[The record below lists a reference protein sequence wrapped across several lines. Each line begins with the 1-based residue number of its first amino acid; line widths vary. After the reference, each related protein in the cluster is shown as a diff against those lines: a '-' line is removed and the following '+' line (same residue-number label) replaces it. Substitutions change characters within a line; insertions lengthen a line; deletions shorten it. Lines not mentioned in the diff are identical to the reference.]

1 MKKHFIFYGTILCTV
16 FLSSC
21 GRAVD
26 DSHNTLETEDTEQ
39 AGFFSENSLSEQL
52 QEAPAYSATN
62 VEEQLTLIAENAS
75 LWLGSSDGISYHYAI
90 TDLDQNGRLEI
101 ITSYKEGDNTPTT
114 NQIYEVNAALDSLT
128 PCETVPTDDND
139 DSLPNLAAA
148 SVPVYYDFEHNAYLY
163 VFDDMVQINANET
176 LESKQTLSLQNNELV
191 SCVLATRSTVS
202 ADDSADTDITCTL
215 ETNAAYFESVPESED
230 SFWKDNAGDASSDE
244 AADLSSDTESVTSL
258 SNEDYE
264 TVADSILSS
273 FTKKTASIHWM
284 DYTASETSGMDMEA
298 IYHILKQSYEGFLIQ

>member
-26 DSHNTLETEDTEQ
+26 DSYNALETEDTEQ
-39 AGFFSENSLSEQL
+39 AVFFSDSSLSEQL

-101 ITSYKEGDNTPTT
+101 ITSYKDGDNAPAT

-128 PCETVPTDDND
+128 LCETVPTDDNG
-139 DSLPNLAAA
+139 DSLPNLAVA

-176 LESKQTLSLQNNELV
+176 LESKQTLSLQNDELV

-202 ADDSADTDITCTL
+202 ADDSAEPDITCTL
-215 ETNAAYFESVPESED
+215 ETNAAYFESVPENED
-230 SFWKDNAGDASSDE
+230 SSSN
-244 AADLSSDTESVTSL
+244 TESVTSL

-264 TVADSILSS
+264 TVADSVLSS

-284 DYTASETSGMDMEA
+284 NYTASETSGIDVEA